1 MNEDIMKNLAVTL
14 CIAGTALALTAC
26 DTTGQGNVETAAPY
40 ATERT
45 ASGDNSAAPAREER
59 VFRSSQSK

>member
-1 MNEDIMKNLAVTL
+1 MKNFAITL

-26 DTTGQGNVETAAPY
+26 DTTGNGNVETAAPY

-45 ASGDNSAAPAREER
+45 ASGDNNAEPAREER
-59 VFRSSQSK
+59 VFRGTQNK

>member
-1 MNEDIMKNLAVTL
+1 MKKLAATL
-14 CIAGTALALTAC
+14 CIAGTAMALSAC

-45 ASGDNSAAPAREER
+45 ASHSEAPVVVQREER
-59 VFRSSQSK
+59 VFRTTQSK

>member
-1 MNEDIMKNLAVTL
+1 MKNLAVTL

-26 DTTGQGNVETAAPY
+26 DTTGHGNVETAAPY

-45 ASGDNSAAPAREER
+45 ASGDNSAVVPAREER